1 MLFREFSKN
10 RVRLGNRLWDQGEI
24 IISHIIKSYIYY
36 DYESVDHWFSEI
48 VTALRRVP
56 TLKGSHKY
64 PKKEFIYNN
73 MWGDNLAEEGDYEAT
88 KKMIETEWED
98 ILFEYCENGDFERRE
113 YDEMDITNI
122 FTFCEEY
129 FEWLS
134 TKLSKEGDIPRREV
148 YNKLK
153 DLLEEFHYSS
163 YIK

>member
-1 MLFREFSKN
+1 M
-10 RVRLGNRLWDQGEI
+10 
-24 IISHIIKSYIYY
+24 
-36 DYESVDHWFSEI
+36 
-48 VTALRRVP
+48 
-56 TLKGSHKY
+56 
-64 PKKEFIYNN
+64 
-73 MWGDNLAEEGDYEAT
+73 GDNLAEEGDYEAT

-134 TKLSKEGDIPRREV
+134 TKLSKEGGIPRREI

-153 DLLEEFHYSS
+153 DLLEEFHYNS